1 MQYGRGKSGNLTF
14 IIWLALLLAGA
25 HSAHAQTVVQSA
37 EIREGAPTLPPLGY
51 LSFCERH
58 ADQCAPQGN
67 LPNPPI
73 PNPAAAVALYGDRLV
88 PASTVNSASDYPR
101 FNWRAVFISTTPT
114 LAPLGSPDY
123 PAAINTRPSSSVSQ
137 GTSVTSAPRAS
148 DDFLQQLEL
157 VNSDVNSRVR
167 SVSDIDHYGVDDYWE
182 LPLEGGGGAGDC
194 EDYALEKRKMLM
206 SRGVSMRAL
215 SIALVRTAWN
225 EPHAV
230 LLVHT
235 DKGEYV
241 LDNLTHTIRPWQSTQ
256 YTWIKWQSRENP
268 NIWVQPAAR

>member
-1 MQYGRGKSGNLTF
+1 MQDDKGKSGNLIF
-14 IIWLALLLAGA
+14 IIWAVLLASA
-25 HSAHAQTVVQSA
+25 LSAHAQTVHQTA
-37 EIREGAPTLPPLGY
+37 EMQEGAPTLAPLGY

-58 ADQCAPQGN
+58 ADQCAPQTN
-67 LPNPPI
+67 SPEAPTN
-73 PNPAAAVALYGDRLV
+73 NQAVALVGDRLA
-88 PASTVNSASDYPR
+88 PASTANSANAYPR
-101 FNWRAVFISTTPT
+101 FDWRAVFVNAKQPSLPSG
-114 LAPLGSPDY
+114 ASDY
-123 PAAINTRPSSSVSQ
+123 PAAINIQSSSLVQDTPAS
-137 GTSVTSAPRAS
+137 SAPRAS
-148 DDFLQQLEL
+148 GDFLQQLEL

-167 SVSDIDHYGVDDYWE
+167 SLSDIEHYGIDDYWE

-206 SRGVSMRAL
+206 SRGVPMRAL

-235 DKGEYV
+235 DEGEYV
-241 LDNLTHTIRPWQSTQ
+241 LDNLTHAIRPWQFTQ

-268 NIWVQPAAR
+268 NIWVQPATR